1 MKNIKR
7 DLIIVALIVISS
19 LSGCFSSQLPISST
33 ERHTDLISEDYLSMN
48 IDNVYRFLNDDNLV
62 EAEKNLN
69 IFRGVDLPVEIEK
82 LFFLADGI
90 LALND
95 NRYIQAEEAFNR
107 SLPLT
112 EAIIGLVACKLNI
125 RNVSDLSFVE
135 DIFKEI
141 PEGYSSSIYKNF
153 SDNYVKALYAY
164 DLYWTDDSLQYQ
176 DIIEQVEVKNLVN
189 SNPLVDKII
198 DQLSNDVQSM
208 SDNIVEE

>member
-19 LSGCFSSQLPISST
+19 LSGCFSSQLPMTST
-33 ERHTDLISEDYLSMN
+33 QKTTEIISEDYLSMN
-48 IDNVYRFLNDDNLV
+48 IDNVYKFLNDDNLV
-62 EAEKNLN
+62 EAEQNLN
-69 IFRGVDLPVEIEK
+69 IFRGIKLPVEIEK

-90 LALND
+90 IALHNE
-95 NRYIQAEEAFNR
+95 RYIQAEEAFNR

-112 EAIIGLVACKLNI
+112 EAVIGLVACKLNI
-125 RNVSDLSFVE
+125 RNASDLTFVE

-141 PEGYSSSIYKNF
+141 PQGYCSNIYKYF
-153 SDNYVKALYAY
+153 SDNYVRALYAY
-164 DLYWTDDSLQYQ
+164 HLYWTDDSLQYE
-176 DIIEQVEVKNLVN
+176 DIIEQVEIKNLIN

-198 DQLSNDVQSM
+198 NQLSNDVQNM